1 MCPLRTAATRPQIS
15 MVGYVVWRASRTLGS
30 GTLLIYSIPM
40 VCFEFAGKWAC
51 FGFGTTASLPEAFA
65 TIPMQH

>member
-1 MCPLRTAATRPQIS
+1 